1 MRIFENIYYQS
12 QINQLGGTT
21 TTAINF
27 AKKYSNYDCAI
38 VYKRGDPKRV
48 AEIAKYMPVIRYTGQ
63 KIKCGKLFVNYDMS
77 ICDKIEAD
85 EYIRVVHVDYRFN
98 NVVNKNDMTHPKVT
112 KYIAVGVES
121 AKGFT
126 ELTGIPCEV
135 CYNVIDVPKPTKR
148 LKLIS
153 TTRLGAEKG
162 KDRMLKLCKMLDKA
176 KIPFEWDIYT
186 KLPCSFDHP
195 AIRLHNPINNVIDK
209 VVDADYLVQLSD
221 SEGYCNS
228 VVEALAC
235 QVPVIVTPVP
245 SILEIGV
252 KEGENG
258 YVVPFDMDFD
268 VAKLKK
274 IPKVEKMTFP
284 KDRYKEYLNNKKWKY
299 DADEKCIKV
308 RAKQPF
314 KDVEENKK
322 RAKGDEWFVSY
333 LRYSQLADFVEEVE
347 K

>member
-1 MRIFENIYYQS
+1 MREFENIYYQS
-12 QINQLGGTT
+12 QINELGGTT

-27 AKKYSNYDCAI
+27 AKKYSGYDCAI
-38 VYKRGDPKRV
+38 VYRRGDPVRV
-48 AEIAKYMPVIRYTGQ
+48 AEISKYMPIIKYTGQ
-63 KIKCGKLFVNYDMS
+63 KIKCKKLFVNYDMS

-85 EYIRVVHVDYRFN
+85 EYIRVVHVDYRYN
-98 NVVNKNDMTHPKVT
+98 NQVNKNDMTHPKVS
-112 KYIAVGVES
+112 KYIAVGVEA

-135 CYNVIDVPKPTKR
+135 CYNVIDPPKPAKR
-148 LKLIS
+148 LKFIS

-186 KLPCSFDHP
+186 KLPCSFEHP
-195 AIRLHNPINNVIDK
+195 AVRLHNPINNVIDK

-221 SEGYCNS
+221 TEGYCNS
-228 VVEALAC
+228 VVEAFSV

-252 KEGENG
+252 KDGENG

-268 VAKLKK
+268 VKKLKK
-274 IPKVEKMTFP
+274 IPKVAKMTFP
-284 KDRYKEYLNNKKWKY
+284 TDHYTEYLVDKKMKY
-299 DADEKCIKV
+299 KPDEKCIKV
-308 RAKQPF
+308 RAKIPF
-314 KDVEENKK
+314 RDVEENK
-322 RAKGDEWFVSY
+322 RRVKGEVWNVTY
-333 LRYSQLADFVEEVE
+333 LRYSQLADYVDEVTE
-347 K
+347 